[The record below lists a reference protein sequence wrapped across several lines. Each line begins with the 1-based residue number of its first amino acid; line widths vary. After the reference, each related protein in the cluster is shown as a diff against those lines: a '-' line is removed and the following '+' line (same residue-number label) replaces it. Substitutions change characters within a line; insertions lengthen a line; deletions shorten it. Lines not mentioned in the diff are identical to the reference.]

1 MRMGRFYF
9 HIRDGDRLIPDEDG
23 QELPDTSVALR
34 EAMLA
39 ARELLAEAIFAG
51 KERVPDAFVI
61 ADDAGRVVETVPF
74 IAVLPKPF
82 KP

>member
-1 MRMGRFYF
+1 MGRFYF
-9 HIRDGDRLIPDEDG
+9 HIRHGDRLIPDEEG
-23 QELPDTSVALR
+23 QELPDSSVALR

-39 ARELLAEAIFAG
+39 AREMLAEAIFAG
-51 KERVPDAFVI
+51 KERVPDALVI
-61 ADDAGRVVETVPF
+61 ADEVGRVVETVPF